1 MNMHRHKWKH
11 GPPAGWNPEA
21 WPLETG
27 RSDEMVAARRRF
39 FMRRFAFGFLLLVA
53 FLGIVLGGLVYLVFA
68 VAGRMSIGS
77 GELAIVLCA
86 VTPLLFLAAA
96 IASAVGFRRV
106 GSPLADLMAAADAVA
121 AGDLSARVPERGR
134 GQMARL
140 AGRFNRM
147 TAELER
153 AEQSRRNLTAD
164 VAHELRTPLHI
175 IQGNLEGV
183 LDGVYEPTPEH
194 IRALLDETHHLT
206 RLVEEL
212 QTLSLAEA
220 GQLPLHARPVPA
232 ADLLE
237 DAAARFA
244 AAAAE
249 AGIIL
254 KVKPVDDALLV
265 AVDPDRLHQA
275 LSNLVANALR
285 HTPPGGQVTLSAA
298 ALAEGVELA
307 VADSGAGIDPADLPY
322 VFDRFW
328 RGDRARRRDGG
339 AGLGLPIARRL
350 VEAHGGTI
358 EVVSEVGVGTTF
370 TIRLPG
376 DNYELRI
383 TNE

>member
-1 MNMHRHKWKH
+1 MHMHRHKWKH
-11 GPPAGWNPEA
+11 GPPADWNPEGMRA
-21 WPLETG
+21 EEWAE
-27 RSDEMVAARRRF
+27 RRRF
-39 FMRRFAFGFLLLVA
+39 FVRRFAFAFLLLAA
-53 FLGIVLGGLVYLVFA
+53 FLGLVLGGLVYLVLA
-68 VAGRMSIGS
+68 VAERMAVGS
-77 GELAIVLCA
+77 GEIAFILCA
-86 VTPLLFLAAA
+86 VSPLLLLTLAAT
-96 IASAVGFRRV
+96 SAVVFRRL

-134 GQMARL
+134 GDMARL

-183 LDGVYEPTPEH
+183 LDGVYEPTPDH
-194 IRALLDETHHLT
+194 IRSMLDETHHLT

-220 GQLPLHARPVPA
+220 GQLPLHARDVPA
-232 ADLLE
+232 ADLLD

-244 AAAAE
+244 AAATD

-254 KVKPVDDALLV
+254 KVKPAVGSPTV
-265 AVDPDRLHQA
+265 MVDPDRLHQA

-285 HTPPGGQVTLSAA
+285 HTPAGGQITLSAA
-298 ALAEGVELA
+298 AVPGGVELA
-307 VADSGAGIDPADLPY
+307 VSDSGAGIDPADLPY

-339 AGLGLPIARRL
+339 VGLGLPIARRL
-350 VEAHGGTI
+350 VEAHRGTI
-358 EVVSEVGVGTTF
+358 DVVSEVGLGTTF
-370 TIRLPG
+370 TIWLP
-376 DNYELRI
+376 NYEI
-383 TNE
+383 PGFAD

>member
-1 MNMHRHKWKH
+1 MHHKWKH
-11 GPPAGWNPEA
+11 GPPADWNPEA
-21 WPLETG
+21 G

-39 FMRRFAFGFLLLVA
+39 FLRRFAFGFMLLAA
-53 FLGIVLGGLVYLVFA
+53 FLGIVLGGLVYLAFA
-68 VAGRMSIGS
+68 LAQRSSIGS
-77 GELAIVLCA
+77 GEFAIILCA
-86 VTPLLFLAAA
+86 VTPLLFLAVAA
-96 IASAVGFRRV
+96 ASAFVFRRL

-153 AEQSRRNLTAD
+153 AAQSRRNLTAD

-183 LDGVYEPTPEH
+183 LDGVYEPTPDH
-194 IRALLDETHHLT
+194 IRLLLDETHHLT

-232 ADLLE
+232 ADLLD

-244 AAAAE
+244 AAATE
-249 AGIIL
+249 AGVIL
-254 KVKPVDDALLV
+254 KVKPADDAPAV
-265 AVDPDRLHQA
+265 MVDPDRLHQA

-285 HTPPGGQVTLSAA
+285 HTPTGGQVTLSAA
-298 ALAEGVELA
+298 AVDDGVELA
-307 VADSGAGIDPADLPY
+307 VVDSGAGIDPADLPF

-339 AGLGLPIARRL
+339 VGLGLPIARRL

-358 EVVSEVGVGTTF
+358 DVASELGAGTTF
-370 TIRLPG
+370 TIRLPLG
-376 DNYELRI
+376 
-383 TNE
+383 

>member
-1 MNMHRHKWKH
+1 MHQRHKWKH
-11 GPPAGWNPEA
+11 GPPAGWDPEP
-21 WPLETG
+21 W
-27 RSDEMVAARRRF
+27 RSDEWTERRRF
-39 FMRRFAFGFLLLVA
+39 FVRRFAFGFLLLGA
-53 FLGIVLGGLVYLVFA
+53 FLAVVLGGLVFLALALAERMA
-68 VAGRMSIGS
+68 VGPA
-77 GELAIVLCA
+77 ELALILCA

-96 IASAVGFRRV
+96 IASAVVFRRV

-140 AGRFNRM
+140 AVRFNRM

-153 AEQSRRNLTAD
+153 AEQGRRNLTAD

-183 LDGVYEPTPEH
+183 LDGIYEPTPDH
-194 IRALLDETHHLT
+194 IRLMFDETHQLT

-244 AAAAE
+244 AAATE
-249 AGIIL
+249 AWVIL
-254 KVKPVDDALLV
+254 KVKPGDGAPLV
-265 AVDPDRLHQA
+265 TVDPDRLHQA

-285 HTPPGGQVTLSAA
+285 HTPPGGQVTMSAA
-298 ALAEGVELA
+298 AGPDGVELA

-358 EVVSEVGVGTTF
+358 EVTSEVGVGTTF
-370 TIRLPG
+370 TIRLPREIT
-376 DNYELRI
+376 NYE
-383 TNE
+383 